1 MYRRILI
8 AADPKGLV
16 AGAAPAVAA
25 LAGPEGAQVRLLTVV
40 APGERGGPAPEA
52 EEVLRRLSQE
62 LEARHLPVEVERR
75 ETADEPVAEAIAAS
89 ARAFEAD
96 LIVLGSH
103 RRGDIAGFFVGSVG
117 NALASRVSTPILV
130 VSSGLAQPPAGLR
143 HLLVAVDGGELAHQ
157 AVVTAAALAGPETE
171 VTALYVDNSAGGL
184 GAYPLYVDPTP
195 AEEEGSQA
203 LDDALEVLRGA
214 GVHAS
219 SQRTYALDGTAAAIA
234 RAADELEADLI
245 VLGSRRPGN
254 IEALLLGSVA
264 HGVIARTRRTVLVA
278 TGATQ
283 APKTGN
289 GHEASAEGR

>member
-16 AGAAPAVAA
+16 ADATPSVAA
-25 LAGPEGAQVRLLTVV
+25 LAEPEGAQVRLVTVV
-40 APGERGGPAPEA
+40 TPGERGGPGSEG

-75 ETADEPVAEAIAAS
+75 EAGDGPVAEAIATS
-89 ARAFEAD
+89 ARAFDAD

-130 VSSGLAQPPAGLR
+130 VSRGHEEPPAGLR
-143 HLLVAVDGGELAHQ
+143 RVLVAVDGGELAHQ

-171 VTALYVDNSAGGL
+171 VTVLYVDSSAGGL

-278 TGATQ
+278 TGAPQ
-283 APKTGN
+283 PPETGS
-289 GHEASAEGR
+289 GRDASAGEW